1 MAVEGKDCRGG
12 LFEPTGLLQAR
23 MLLGRTLLS
32 CMQAEDMPLDWIVHG
47 SVLLKSLN
55 QESEL
60 ADIGANA
67 DSTDLSQ

>member
-1 MAVEGKDCRGG
+1 
-12 LFEPTGLLQAR
+12 